1 MFGLPLQNR
10 GQQYEKMDDKS
21 EVLQHPNDKR
31 CTHIWLGLICALM
44 FIQAVVIVFAGV
56 TTLVLYDAN
65 QAKVQAWINLPWVD
79 MAKSV
84 DNGYDGLKHA
94 PVADTLQNAY
104 FSASKLRS
112 MLEYHDKTTF
122 TQLKSFSDE
131 LEKNKGMI
139 SDVGVAARQALPA
152 IKQVQKLL
160 GDKPI
165 EDLSGILH
173 KTNAVMDIIDQDK
186 KNYLRATSLMDNV
199 NNLLEPSNVN
209 KTIHAAQII
218 SHVLNNTLTPD
229 NVNKTVHALND
240 VDESIHRAENTF
252 AKIGSIL
259 GK

>member
-10 GQQYEKMDDKS
+10 RQNYAKMEEKC
-21 EVLQHPNDKR
+21 EVLEYHNNNR

-44 FIQAVVIVFAGV
+44 FIQAVVVVFAGV

-65 QAKVQAWINLPWVD
+65 KAEVNAWINLPWTD

-84 DNGYDGLKHA
+84 DKGYDSIKTA
-94 PVADTLQNAY
+94 PISGTLANAY
-104 FSASKLRS
+104 VSSSKLRS
-112 MLEYHDKTTF
+112 MLEYHESTTF
-122 TQLKSFSDE
+122 TQLKRFSDE

-139 SDVGVAARQALPA
+139 SDVSVAARQALPA
-152 IKQVQKLL
+152 IKQVQKAL

-165 EDLSGILH
+165 EDLTGILH
-173 KTNAVMDIIDQDK
+173 KTNVAMGVIDQDK
-186 KNYLRATSLMDNV
+186 KNYLRATTLVDNV

-209 KTIHAAQII
+209 KTINAAQTI
-218 SHVLNNTLTPD
+218 SHVLNDTLTPD
-229 NVNKTVHALND
+229 NVNKTVNALND
-240 VDESIHRAENTF
+240 VDQSIHRAENTF